1 VLTST
6 PVPTATPTATPAPTT
21 PHITLAPTSVAYT
34 PPTITISVSPS
45 QIWETDED
53 AGAAS
58 QCQNFDTTYAD
69 VTATISTSV
78 GVASA
83 TVYWSFGGSSSP
95 YGNSGSGAL
104 SLVSG
109 NTWSTEV
116 GGYHYANFTILG
128 NEAVRYYAKVVDN
141 HGTSV
146 TSPTVTNTLT
156 ECDPDVPSGV
166 PTQ

>member
-1 VLTST
+1 MPELRHHLRRCHRHHLHLRGGRVGDGVL
-6 PVPTATPTATPAPTT
+6 V
-21 PHITLAPTSVAYT
+21 L
-34 PPTITISVSPS
+34 
-45 QIWETDED
+45 W
-53 AGAAS
+53 
-58 QCQNFDTTYAD
+58 
-69 VTATISTSV
+69 
-78 GVASA
+78 
-83 TVYWSFGGSSSP
+83 GSSSP